1 MKFSDPAI
9 IWPAPGFPAF
19 LEPGNQHLDVIVAF
33 LNPQESLHGWAQE
46 ISLHDRPGNTLIP
59 LLTEEIAPAEPQEIA
74 DKAAQFSTLPSA
86 AGLNFARIRFRA
98 PRFLPQSSARDMQLF
113 DLSVKGQVER
123 PRSVVFS
130 HRPSNVLKIA
140 FASDLH
146 VAYLWN
152 EIADAADRYAPELAE
167 VVANPH
173 RLLDNFIDEAN
184 SLAASGD
191 LDLIVLGGDLVDH
204 VHRYPRIKK
213 RDCAAGNIHLLLA
226 MLDRLE
232 VPTLMIPGNH
242 DHRAYPRRPRSS
254 GLDVIGISRQQSES
268 LLRKSGL
275 WDFWPLSLSDLDAL
289 QTYDEAGIPALSNY
303 LTHGAPATN
312 YCVSLRGLRLLL
324 VSSGCDIL
332 ARWRD
337 VEPERLGLLVRGMR
351 TALSC
356 PDSEGFSEIQLTQIA
371 GWLKGSRGAAL
382 FFHAPLLA
390 TRGGVHSRE
399 LICSLDA
406 GSQDSLGRRVW
417 FEKRLQKAGFRCGV
431 SFRNPGAL
439 LEKLSST
446 TSPIAA
452 FSGHV
457 HYPSAVEIDRDTKQA
472 HFINPNQAASRSDTI
487 TLLTAPALGQ
497 LGPLTA
503 HPPGY
508 LLARFVDGALVSL
521 QCRALTFRG

>member
-19 LEPGNQHLDVIVAF
+19 LEPRNQHLDVLIAF
-33 LNPQESLHGWAQE
+33 LNPQEALHDWAQE
-46 ISLHDRPGNTLIP
+46 ISLHDRLGNTIIP
-59 LLTEEIAPAEPQEIA
+59 LLAEEIAQAEPQEIA
-74 DKAAQFSTLPSA
+74 DKAAQFSALPSA

-98 PRFLPQSSARDMQLF
+98 PLFLPQSSARDMQLF

-123 PRSVVFS
+123 PRSVVFL
-130 HRPSNVLKIA
+130 HRPSSILKIA

-146 VAYLWN
+146 VAHLWN
-152 EIADAADRYAPELAE
+152 EIAEAADRYAPELAE
-167 VVANPH
+167 VLANPQ

-184 SLAASGD
+184 ALAASGD

-204 VHRYPRIKK
+204 VHRHPRAKK

-242 DHRAYPRRPRSS
+242 DYRAYPRRPRSS

-275 WDFWPLSLSDLDAL
+275 WDFWPLSLRDLDAL
-289 QTYDEAGIPALSNY
+289 QTDDEAGIPALSDY

-324 VSSGCDIL
+324 ASSGCDIL
-332 ARWRD
+332 ARWRN
-337 VEPERLGLLVRGMR
+337 VEPERLGLLVRGLR

-356 PDSEGFSEIQLTQIA
+356 PDSEGFSETQLAQIT
-371 GWLKGSRGAAL
+371 GWLSGSRGAAL

-390 TRGGVHSRE
+390 TRRGVQSRGH
-399 LICSLDA
+399 ICSLES
-406 GSQDSLGRRVW
+406 GPQNSLGRRVL
-417 FEKRLQKAGFRCGV
+417 FEKRLQRAGFRCGV
-431 SFRNPGAL
+431 SLRNPGAL

-446 TSPIAA
+446 TGPIAA

-457 HYPSAVEIDRDTKQA
+457 HYPSAAEIDRDTKQA
-472 HFINPNQAASRSDTI
+472 RFINPSQAASRSDTI

-503 HPPGY
+503 HRPGY
-508 LLARFVDGALVSL
+508 LLARFEDGALVSL
-521 QCRALTFRG
+521 QCCTVNFRG